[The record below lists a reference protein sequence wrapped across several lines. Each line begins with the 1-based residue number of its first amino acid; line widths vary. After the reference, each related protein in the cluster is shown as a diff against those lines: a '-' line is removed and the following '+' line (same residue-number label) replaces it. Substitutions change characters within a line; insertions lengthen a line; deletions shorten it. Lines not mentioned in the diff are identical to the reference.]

1 MSKIRQREQPVLFL
15 PKALHIYLN
24 FCTSAE
30 ERKLYFNSKA
40 SKTSHQNPGKNEQRQ
55 NPNKKHIICVVPRNF
70 FLLKSFSKYFGSAS
84 GGFLHAGTRFVKFNL
99 LNSFP
104 FNSNGGILNM
114 ISVMLDSHT
123 FTSLHRKFEA
133 RKVRDGETLY
143 STGVLTTLGH
153 SFFG

>member
-1 MSKIRQREQPVLFL
+1 MSTWTFARQRKSESYTSTQKHPTPVTKI
-15 PKALHIYLN
+15 PN
-24 FCTSAE
+24 T
-30 ERKLYFNSKA
+30 
-40 SKTSHQNPGKNEQRQ
+40 KNNVKNQK
-55 NPNKKHIICVVPRNF
+55 KKHIICVVPRNF

-114 ISVMLDSHT
+114 ISVTLDCHT
-123 FTSLHRKFEA
+123 FTSLGRKFET

-143 STGVLTTLGH
+143 STGVLTTLWH